1 MNEANPASLAS
12 ENRMRPPTLLHLLT
26 LLVVLA
32 ALSAACSRLSPT
44 PASLTLDQLANAEFD
59 SPAPAE
65 GPIRL
70 AEGIYQEAAA
80 PGAASAFSVSLL
92 QDLAA
97 FGDLDSD
104 GLSDAA
110 VILAGSGG
118 GSGTF
123 ITLAAV
129 PNDDGA
135 PGHAATTYLGDRVR
149 VSSVV
154 IDSGEIVV
162 TLTEHAPTDPLCCPR
177 LTTERRFRLEQGT
190 LAEIT
195 GTP

>member
-1 MNEANPASLAS
+1 MQ
-12 ENRMRPPTLLHLLT
+12 PPTLRPLIR
-26 LLVVLA
+26 LVVLA
-32 ALSAACSRLSPT
+32 ALLAACGRPSPT
-44 PASLTLDQLANAEFD
+44 PAMLTLDQLSNAAFN

-70 AEGIYQEAAA
+70 ADGVYQEAAA
-80 PGAASAFSVSLL
+80 PGAASAISVRLL

-97 FGDLDSD
+97 FGDLDGD
-104 GLSDAA
+104 TLSDAA

-118 GSGTF
+118 GTGTF

-129 PNDDGA
+129 RNEDGA
-135 PGHAATTYLGDRVR
+135 PGGAATAYLGDRVR
-149 VSSVV
+149 VSSIV

-177 LTTERRFRLEQGT
+177 LMTERRFRLEEGT
-190 LAEIT
+190 LTEIT
-195 GTP
+195 GTR